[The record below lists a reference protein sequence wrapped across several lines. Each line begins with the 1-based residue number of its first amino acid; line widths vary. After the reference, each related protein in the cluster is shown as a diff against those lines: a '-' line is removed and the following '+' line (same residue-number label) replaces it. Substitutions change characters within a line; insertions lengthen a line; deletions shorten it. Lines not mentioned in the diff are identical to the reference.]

1 MVVGMAVGLDA
12 ITAARL
18 VASLVA
24 ESAASMVGMLGEKMV
39 AFSAAK

>member
-1 MVVGMAVGLDA
+1 MVVGLAAGLDA

-18 VASLVA
+18 VAILDA
-24 ESAASMVGMLGEKMV
+24 ETAGSMVVMLGEKMV